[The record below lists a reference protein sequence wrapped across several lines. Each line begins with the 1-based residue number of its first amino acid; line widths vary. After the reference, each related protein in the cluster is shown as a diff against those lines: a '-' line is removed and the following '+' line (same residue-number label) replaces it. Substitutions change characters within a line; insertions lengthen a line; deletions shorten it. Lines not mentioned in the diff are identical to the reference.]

1 MAFAP
6 SNQIRLRHVP
16 FDDTYRHVFD
26 FGSSSA
32 QFNYF
37 NGLAGYNFNNFTYQR
52 KDDIIR
58 VPVNAES
65 LYNINYVMYQ
75 NANFGDK
82 WFYAFVTKIE
92 YVNDN
97 TSFLHIKTDVWQT
110 WLFNWSIDQCFV
122 ERMHAP
128 YDTIGEWTEPEPLT
142 AAAYPIRSQ
151 LVSHT
156 AYILNQNIILY
167 FSKPPGSLSGVA
179 ETDEDSGARSAT
191 YQKMYLVGGAHNPF
205 AECMADLAL
214 LETAGEMELICG
226 IGTSFDDHIA
236 DQFPLTLPVYEL
248 PSGGVAKNNKTL
260 LYCYS
265 ILNGDT
271 TYKLDAI
278 NCGGDTVDLFSRLN
292 GGTDPYISVE
302 VLSIPGSPIVEYSGF
317 PIPRIPINSDIN
329 QINRSLQ
336 ISLKTLPYTMISAG
350 IKSAGDI
357 VGGGDGGGFG
367 IGALLQPLAKAVED
381 YGRFEISDMM
391 PKQMSG
397 YAPGNG
403 RYCAGKAGI
412 YLIYYAPKRDEFNR
426 IDNFFSAFGY
436 AVNDIRH
443 PIIKISDIGRRAN
456 FNYIKTRAAALIASG
471 GIVQEDYAKICQILD
486 SGVTVWHN
494 PGAYGNELIAND
506 PV

>member
-128 YDTIGEWTEPEPLT
+128 YDTLGEWEEPEPLVPE
-142 AAAYPIRSQ
+142 AYPRE
-151 LVSHT
+151 
-156 AYILNQNIILY
+156 AYRLTPQTDFFTQTIILY
-167 FSKPPGSLSGVA
+167 FSKIPPSLSDVVA
-179 ETDEDSGARSAT
+179 SQEDSGALSAT
-191 YQKMYLVGGAHNPF
+191 YQKTYAAGGGGLPAF
-205 AECMADLAL
+205 QECMADLAL
-214 LETAGEMELICG
+214 LETAGEMELISG
-226 IGTSFDDHIA
+226 IGTGFTSPFIPGEQTFDFVEI
-236 DQFPLTLPVYEL
+236 

-260 LYCYS
+260 LYCYGLIVGNS
-265 ILNGDT
+265 
-271 TYKLDAI
+271 TYKVDIA
-278 NCGGDTVDLFSRLN
+278 NCKGRTFN
-292 GGTDPYISVE
+292 YIPRGNFGSNPSVSVE
-302 VLSIPGSPIVEYSGF
+302 VTTFPHVVIDYSGF
-317 PIPRIPINSDIN
+317 PSPRLPINSDIN
-329 QINRSLQ
+329 QISRSLE
-336 ISLKTLPYTMISAG
+336 INMKTLPFQMIS
-350 IKSAGDI
+350 
-357 VGGGDGGGFG
+357 
-367 IGALLQPLAKAVED
+367 GALGAAGSMVQGGSGAGQVVGSLLSPLQSAVENV
-381 YGRFEISDMM
+381 GQMAVSDIM
-391 PKQMSG
+391 PKQLSG
-397 YAPGNG
+397 YAPTTGLFASGN
-403 RYCAGKAGI
+403 AGI
-412 YLIYYAPKRDEFNR
+412 WLIKYYPNRDEFNR